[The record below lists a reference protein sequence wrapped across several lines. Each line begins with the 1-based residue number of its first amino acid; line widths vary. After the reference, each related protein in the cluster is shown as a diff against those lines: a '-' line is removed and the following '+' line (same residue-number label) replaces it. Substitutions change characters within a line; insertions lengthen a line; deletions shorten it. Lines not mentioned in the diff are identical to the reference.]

1 MTKMSLNSLGG
12 KSTDIKD
19 KYIVFPLKKQERT
32 GRSYMKVYMYTHT
45 HTHTHTHMRTLY
57 ALITV
62 PVHF

>member
-1 MTKMSLNSLGG
+1 MTKMSLNSLGE

-45 HTHTHTHMRTLY
+45 HTHTHTCIHYML
-57 ALITV
+57 
-62 PVHF
+62 

>member
-1 MTKMSLNSLGG
+1 MTKMSLNSLGE

-45 HTHTHTHMRTLY
+45 HTHTHMHTLY
-57 ALITV
+57 ALIAV